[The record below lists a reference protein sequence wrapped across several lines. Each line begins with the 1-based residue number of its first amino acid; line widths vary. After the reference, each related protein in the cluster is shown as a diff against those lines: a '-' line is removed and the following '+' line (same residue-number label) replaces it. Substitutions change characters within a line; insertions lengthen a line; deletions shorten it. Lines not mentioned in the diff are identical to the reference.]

1 MAENNTIKV
10 SGIYN
15 GHTIRKNFDVELKL
29 RFTEGQLANSL
40 QFLAG
45 FGKQVILKAQV
56 NKEVLYLGVFNI
68 NKIIIDKNGNSFL
81 SLMSNNDYV
90 KLENIEKI
98 MVEDEIK
105 FAGKVTERAEED

>member
-1 MAENNTIKV
+1 MA
-10 SGIYN
+10 GI
-15 GHTIRKNFDVELKL
+15 
-29 RFTEGQLANSL
+29 
-40 QFLAG
+40 
-45 FGKQVILKAQV
+45 GKQVILKAQV
-56 NKEVLYLGVFNI
+56 NKEALYLGVFNI

-105 FAGKVTERAEED
+105 FAGKVTERVEED